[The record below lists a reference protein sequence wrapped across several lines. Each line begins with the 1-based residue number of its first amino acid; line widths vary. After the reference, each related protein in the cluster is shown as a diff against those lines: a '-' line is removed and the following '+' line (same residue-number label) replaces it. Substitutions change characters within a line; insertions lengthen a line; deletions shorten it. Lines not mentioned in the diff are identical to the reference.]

1 MVIFT
6 FFSKFVVKVPG
17 SVLGNLDLNSSL
29 VWDLYLGA
37 LNLTHICLCTQVPN
51 YNTLKNPFWLI
62 SVLNLISMTIIDAL
76 HVSWVIGIE
85 SGPKWLVLARS
96 VQKWLVLYL
105 IYLSKKQHCKPKP
118 CIAYRETL
126 WVNSHREK
134 PAFITG
140 PLFSLQGFPC
150 ISL

>member
-51 YNTLKNPFWLI
+51 YNTLKNPF
-62 SVLNLISMTIIDAL
+62 
-76 HVSWVIGIE
+76 
-85 SGPKWLVLARS
+85 
-96 VQKWLVLYL
+96 
-105 IYLSKKQHCKPKP
+105 
-118 CIAYRETL
+118 
-126 WVNSHREK
+126 
-134 PAFITG
+134 
-140 PLFSLQGFPC
+140 
-150 ISL
+150 